1 MRIYNGKNSQVDI
14 PLATQRVT
22 IGPKSVSKDLMPS
35 TEMLQLL
42 STSFDDSEIAL
53 IVSGPTELNLCAGV
67 PSCTPL
73 VVQSLDEALV
83 RFNGGDV
90 KPEPKPEKKEE
101 EPVAEEPVVE
111 EPVVEEKEEKE
122 EEPEKK
128 VEVKQEEVKPEPTKK
143 AAPAKKNA
151 KK

>member
-111 EPVVEEKEEKE
+111 EMEEKE

-151 KK
+151 KNKTT

>member
-111 EPVVEEKEEKE
+111 EKEEKE

-143 AAPAKKNA
+143 AAPAKKNV

>member
-111 EPVVEEKEEKE
+111 EKEEKE

-128 VEVKQEEVKPEPTKK
+128 VEVKQEEVKPEPKPEK

>member
-111 EPVVEEKEEKE
+111 EKGEKE

>member
-111 EPVVEEKEEKE
+111 EMEEKE

>member
-111 EPVVEEKEEKE
+111 EKEEK

>member
-90 KPEPKPEKKEE
+90 KPEPKTEKKEE
-101 EPVAEEPVVE
+101 EPVVE
-111 EPVVEEKEEKE
+111 EMEEKE

>member
-111 EPVVEEKEEKE
+111 EMEEKE
-122 EEPEKK
+122 EEPEKM

>member
-111 EPVVEEKEEKE
+111 EKEEKE

-128 VEVKQEEVKPEPTKK
+128 VEVKQEEVKPELTKK

>member
-73 VVQSLDEALV
+73 VVQSLDEALI

-101 EPVAEEPVVE
+101 EPVAE

>member
-111 EPVVEEKEEKE
+111 EMEEKE

-128 VEVKQEEVKPEPTKK
+128 VEVKQEEVKSEPTKK

>member
-42 STSFDDSEIAL
+42 STSFDDSEITL
-53 IVSGPTELNLCAGV
+53 IVSGPTELNLCASV

-111 EPVVEEKEEKE
+111 EMEEKE

>member
-101 EPVAEEPVVE
+101 PVVE

-143 AAPAKKNA
+143 AAPTKKNA

>member
-90 KPEPKPEKKEE
+90 KPEPKPEKKED
-101 EPVAEEPVVE
+101 PVVE
-111 EPVVEEKEEKE
+111 EMEEKE

>member
-101 EPVAEEPVVE
+101 DPVAE

>member
-90 KPEPKPEKKEE
+90 KPEPKPEKK
-101 EPVAEEPVVE
+101 
-111 EPVVEEKEEKE
+111 KSL
-122 EEPEKK
+122 EKK

>member
-101 EPVAEEPVVE
+101 EP
-111 EPVVEEKEEKE
+111 
-122 EEPEKK
+122 EKK

>member
-90 KPEPKPEKKEE
+90 KPEPKPEKKGE

-111 EPVVEEKEEKE
+111 EMEEKEEK
-122 EEPEKK
+122 PEKK

>member
-101 EPVAEEPVVE
+101 EPVAKEPVVE
-111 EPVVEEKEEKE
+111 EMEEKE

>member
-35 TEMLQLL
+35 IEMLQLL

-111 EPVVEEKEEKE
+111 EKEEKE

>member
-101 EPVAEEPVVE
+101 EPVVE
-111 EPVVEEKEEKE
+111 EMEEKE

>member
-111 EPVVEEKEEKE
+111 ENEEKE

>member
-111 EPVVEEKEEKE
+111 EMEEKK

>member
-1 MRIYNGKNSQVDI
+1 M
-14 PLATQRVT
+14 
-22 IGPKSVSKDLMPS
+22 
-35 TEMLQLL
+35 
-42 STSFDDSEIAL
+42 

-111 EPVVEEKEEKE
+111 EKEEKE

>member
-90 KPEPKPEKKEE
+90 KPEPNPEKKEE

-111 EPVVEEKEEKE
+111 EMEEKE

>member
-111 EPVVEEKEEKE
+111 EKEGKE

>member
-111 EPVVEEKEEKE
+111 EMEKKE

-143 AAPAKKNA
+143 AAPAKKSA